1 MPDYDVSSMTLW
13 AVVLLLAGEQLHIDN
28 HFGPQFS
35 SHQMQ
40 NTAEATRI
48 GLARWAATVHG
59 RKILEYFAATG
70 CEIEVI
76 EDDAERGIGRAPEPG
91 IATLVAASTHR
102 LQHKRFEIIL
112 NPTYYRVPKDM
123 FPLAGQPGNTADA
136 MSIAWAGEMLHIYF
150 YAHGI
155 SLPHHPRADFQEEWR
170 AVATELGM
178 GTVPHDDDD
187 EFAHSVIVRYV
198 GYGR

>member
-1 MPDYDVSSMTLW
+1 MLILAIVP
-13 AVVLLLAGEQLHIDN
+13 LLLAGEQTQFDSN
-28 HFGPQFS
+28 FRPQFTK
-35 SHQMQ
+35 HQIES
-40 NTAEATRI
+40 TSEATRI
-48 GLARWAATVHG
+48 GLAKWAATPHG
-59 RKILEYFAATG
+59 RRVIEYLEGTG

-123 FPLAGQPGNTADA
+123 FPLPGQPGNTADA

-155 SLPHHPRADFQEEWR
+155 SLPHHPRADFQEEWQ
-170 AVATELGM
+170 AVAAELGM

-198 GYGR
+198 GYGRR